1 MPTHGNP
8 KLTNDQATHFF
19 AQPTGRLHFPA
30 ALQSILLF
38 PNNRQNTLN
47 TLSNPGMAGHGF
59 VGHGSQL
66 ETANQKHRNP
76 IRKRGSGKPVEIP
89 GND

>member
-8 KLTNDQATHFF
+8 KLTNDQATNFF
-19 AQPTGRLHFPA
+19 AQPTGRLRFPA
-30 ALQSILLF
+30 ALQSFLLF
-38 PNNRQNTLN
+38 PNNKQNALN
-47 TLSNPGMAGHGF
+47 TSSNPEMAGHGC

-76 IRKRGSGKPVEIP
+76 IRKRGSGNQLETP